1 MVLDLIHFLAVLML
15 LTVFLS
21 AVKNNKKLTETKE
34 SVKKGNLRTR
44 SRSIPGTLYGYRGQ
58 NAYLRTRSLLF
69 GETLYM
75 KTKDASKII
84 FASTGFS

>member
-44 SRSIPGTLYGYRGQ
+44 S
-58 NAYLRTRSLLF
+58 LLF

-84 FASTGFS
+84 FASTRFS